1 MHHTELLNALVK
13 KFNYQ
18 SYLEIGVQ
26 DGKNFAAINCPLK
39 VGVDPDPNSKATIH
53 ATSDEFFAGW
63 DGQGFHLVFIDGLH
77 HAEQVER
84 DIKNAIKHLYK
95 TPTMGAIVVHD
106 LNPFTEVMQ
115 AVPRETREWTG
126 DGWKA
131 WVNLRKQLDAEM
143 FVVDSDY
150 GMGVI
155 RLGAST
161 PFSTPLPLTY
171 SNLCANR
178 KEWLNLITVDEFKDW
193 LKK

>member
-39 VGVDPDPNSKATIH
+39 VGVDPDPTSKATIH
-53 ATSDEFFAGW
+53 ATSDEFFDGW
-63 DGQGFHLVFIDGLH
+63 KGQNFDLIFIDGLH
-77 HAEQVER
+77 HADQVEK
-84 DIKNAIKHLYK
+84 DIINATRLL
-95 TPTMGAIVVHD
+95 TATGVIVVHD

-131 WVNLRKQLDAEM
+131 WVRLRQVRYSEM
-143 FVVDSDY
+143 FVVDTDY
-150 GMGVI
+150 GCGVI
-155 RLGAST
+155 TMSVAASGV
-161 PFSTPLPLTY
+161 PSYQPDLTY

-178 KEWLNLITVDEFKDW
+178 KEWLNLITVDEFKEW